1 MRTFRAA
8 ITTGDRTLVE
18 GVTVY
23 LEEVT
28 EPSGLRSWYGAF
40 QLPPGQHIEP
50 GGPYRLK
57 LDDKRSGDILVANI
71 TLSSFAPTQVS
82 FQGTGPLG

>member
-1 MRTFRAA
+1 MRTFKATISA
-8 ITTGDRTLVE
+8 GEETLVD

-40 QLPPGQHIEP
+40 QLARDQYIEP

-57 LDDKRSGDILVANI
+57 LDDKRSGDILVTN
-71 TLSSFAPTQVS
+71 TTVSSYAPMQVS
-82 FQGTGPLG
+82 FHGTGPLA